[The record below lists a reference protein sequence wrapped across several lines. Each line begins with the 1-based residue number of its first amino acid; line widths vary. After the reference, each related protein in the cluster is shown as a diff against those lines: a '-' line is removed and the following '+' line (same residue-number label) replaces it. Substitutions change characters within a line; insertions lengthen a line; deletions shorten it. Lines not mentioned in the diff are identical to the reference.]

1 VFNAAASYAIGANRI
16 WLAYHTENLTN
27 TPKYKQHDVYQI
39 SDSYQFSPFALISL
53 MYGYVHDRTGAG
65 NNAQQL
71 GLLFE
76 YYLSKSTE
84 LYTAAGF
91 IQNRNHASYTLSGTA
106 YSGLTVPPG
115 TDDTRGIGVGL
126 VHKF

>member
-1 VFNAAASYAIGANRI
+1 MFNAAASYAIGANRI